1 MCFAATNALPHLLH
15 AVLIL
20 KILNATALPLPLDV
34 LDLSQLSVSQPV
46 NSGHPS
52 TKLDL
57 LQNQR

>member
-20 KILNATALPLPLDV
+20 KILNATALPLDV